1 MACSC
6 IEWIVALLVWRSGRA
21 AGTCLS
27 CHEGNRYSYVA
38 SRETRVLALF
48 ANPISTLIGG
58 RAQSDHRI
66 KEASRLA
73 GTVLIPLRLSK
84 RKAPTGEFG
93 ALGRKASGVRG
104 WGVAFRPVCQLIA
117 GDKVAISANE
127 KSLS

>member
-38 SRETRVLALF
+38 PRETRVLALF
-48 ANPISTLIGG
+48 CQPDFDVD
-58 RAQSDHRI
+58 RREAQSDHRI
-66 KEASRLA
+66 KESSRLA

-84 RKAPTGEFG
+84 RNAPTGE
-93 ALGRKASGVRG
+93 SG
-104 WGVAFRPVCQLIA
+104 L
-117 GDKVAISANE
+117 
-127 KSLS
+127 